1 MERVSQ
7 DDRQVVTIAAGPMR
21 DFYLAASERYAVTS
35 RTVGQTQVNS
45 YAPAELMEGAEAV
58 LDDAGQALESF
69 NEHFGPY
76 PFTEFDLV
84 STTTFALGVEYP
96 GIVAILVDLYQQTE
110 NQNGT
115 PPNGLLE
122 SVVAHEVAHQWFYST
137 VGNDQVD
144 EPWVD
149 EAMAQYATL
158 LYYADIYG
166 PSGAAGFQSSLERR
180 WERVNREDIP
190 IGLPVRAYTPQEY
203 GAIVYGR
210 GPLFIETLAETMGEE
225 AFAAFLRD
233 YYQTFQWDIATGKSF
248 QALAEQHCE
257 CDLTDLFQ
265 TWVYDANTAP

>member
-1 MERVSQ
+1 
-7 DDRQVVTIAAGPMR
+7 
-21 DFYLAASERYAVTS
+21 
-35 RTVGQTQVNS
+35 
-45 YAPAELMEGAEAV
+45 
-58 LDDAGQALESF
+58 
-69 NEHFGPY
+69 
-76 PFTEFDLV
+76 
-84 STTTFALGVEYP
+84 VEYP

-110 NQNGT
+110 NRNNAS
-115 PPNGLLE
+115 PNGLLE

-190 IGLPVRAYTPQEY
+190 IGLPVRAYTPQKY

-225 AFAAFLRD
+225 TFAAFLRD

-248 QALAEQHCE
+248 QALAEQHCG

-265 TWVYDANTAP
+265 TWVYGKTANTP